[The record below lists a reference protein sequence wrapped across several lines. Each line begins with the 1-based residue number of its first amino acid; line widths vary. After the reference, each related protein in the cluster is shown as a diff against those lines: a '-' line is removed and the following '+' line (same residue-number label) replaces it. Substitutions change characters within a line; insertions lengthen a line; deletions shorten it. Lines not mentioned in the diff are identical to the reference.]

1 MRTIILTA
9 AAFLLSLG
17 TASAASVDWDISD
30 ATYASANNGKCYSIG
45 NTINGDSYRLTLTLV
60 LQSGVDLDEVNILA
74 LGDRANFPK
83 NWGGNGTA
91 GEYGD
96 RTSVLSF
103 RIYDREDGAKLSV
116 GTDSYI
122 MLSSELGPVS
132 VGDTITIGLAYDSAS
147 AQFTLT
153 LGEDSSTFAVT
164 NVIDL
169 SPDAL
174 FVHNDVVSVTGG
186 IEVIP
191 QAVPEPTALALL
203 ALGAAGLALRRRA

>member
-1 MRTIILTA
+1 MRTIILMA

-17 TASAASVDWDISD
+17 TASAVSVDWDIS
-30 ATYASANNGKCYSIG
+30 AVTPASANNGNCYSIG

-60 LQSGVDLDEVNILA
+60 LQSGVDLNEVNILA
-74 LGDRANFPK
+74 LGDKTNFPA
-83 NWGGNGTA
+83 NWGGDSQ
-91 GEYGD
+91 YGNRD
-96 RTSVLSF
+96 SILSF
-103 RIYDREDGAKLSV
+103 RFYDREGGAKLSV
-116 GTDSYI
+116 GTGNYT
-122 MLSSELGPVS
+122 MLSNELGPVS
-132 VGDTITIGLAYDSAS
+132 AGDTITIGLAYDSAS

-153 LGEDSSTFAVT
+153 LGEQASIFAAPEG
-164 NVIDL
+164 IDL

-174 FVHNDVVSVTGG
+174 FVHNDVVSITGG

>member
-30 ATYASANNGKCYSIG
+30 ATSASANNGKCYSIG
-45 NTINGDSYRLTLTLV
+45 DTIDGDSYRLTLTLV
-60 LQSGVDLDEVNILA
+60 LQSGVDLNEVNILA
-74 LGDRANFPK
+74 LGDKTNFPA
-83 NWGGNGTA
+83 NWGGDSQ
-91 GEYGD
+91 YGNRD
-96 RTSVLSF
+96 SILSF
-103 RIYDREDGAKLSV
+103 RFYDREGGAKLSV
-116 GTDSYI
+116 GTGNYT

-132 VGDTITIGLAYDSAS
+132 AGDITIGLAYDSAS

-153 LGEDSSTFAVT
+153 LGEQSSTFAAPEG
-164 NVIDL
+164 IDL

-174 FVHNDVVSVTGG
+174 FVHNDVVSITGG
-186 IEVIP
+186 IEVI
-191 QAVPEPTALALL
+191 PEPTALALL

>member
-30 ATYASANNGKCYSIG
+30 ATYASAQNGKCYSIG
-45 NTINGDSYRLTLTLV
+45 DTVDGDSYRLTLTLV
-60 LQSGVDLDEVNILA
+60 LQSGVDLNEVNILA
-74 LGDRANFPK
+74 LGDKTNFPA
-83 NWGGNGTA
+83 NWGGEG
-91 GEYGD
+91 GSYGNRD
-96 RTSVLSF
+96 SVLSF
-103 RIYDREDGAKLSV
+103 RFYNREGGAKLSV
-116 GTDSYI
+116 GTGSYNV
-122 MLSSELGPVS
+122 LSSELGPVS
-132 VGDTITIGLAYDSAS
+132 AGDTITIGLAYDSAS

-153 LGEDSSTFAVT
+153 LDEQSATFAAPD
-164 NVIDL
+164 VIDL